1 MSRHKKKSSQPKNW
15 YRLDNAAKIYPVLM
29 RSRHGGYF
37 RLAVLLHE
45 PVDPVILQ
53 QALEATLKRF
63 PFFAVRLRRG
73 LFWYYLES
81 YDGIPKIEPDVQN
94 PMRPWT
100 RKEIKKFLFR
110 VRYDQKRISVEFFH
124 ALTDGSGGMVFLKTL
139 AAAYLRLRG
148 DFCGIGAGAL
158 DINRPADSD
167 EMEDAY
173 KRYSNFRV
181 VHRPRETKAFHL
193 QGTIMPG
200 HWLQII
206 SGVLPLDRVKSV
218 ARSYGISVTEF
229 LAGVYLYQLYRIQQQ
244 GGYNTLAPVRLSI
257 PIDVRRFYPSKTL
270 RNFSLYANPGIL
282 PAFGTYTLEEILG
295 LVHHFM
301 RYTVNEKYLNA
312 LMCANVGPER
322 SILLRL
328 APLPLKNM
336 VMRLVYHFV
345 GESRFTSSLSNLGAV
360 DMPVGMAEAV
370 ERFEFLLG
378 PSHYN
383 LVNCAVVSTGNQLL
397 VSFSS
402 TMIETAPQRAF
413 FKELVRMGIPVR
425 VESNTLYPEVD

>member
-1 MSRHKKKSSQPKNW
+1 MSRYKKKSSQPKNW

-206 SGVLPLDRVKSV
+206 SGVLLLDRVKSV
-218 ARSYGISVTEF
+218 ARSYGISVT
-229 LAGVYLYQLYRIQQQ
+229 
-244 GGYNTLAPVRLSI
+244 
-257 PIDVRRFYPSKTL
+257 
-270 RNFSLYANPGIL
+270 NFW
-282 PAFGTYTLEEILG
+282 PAFICTSYTGFSNKEATIHWLRSGFPYRLMSVASIHPKPFEI
-295 LVHHFM
+295 
-301 RYTVNEKYLNA
+301 
-312 LMCANVGPER
+312 
-322 SILLRL
+322 
-328 APLPLKNM
+328 
-336 VMRLVYHFV
+336 
-345 GESRFTSSLSNLGAV
+345 SRCT
-360 DMPVGMAEAV
+360 P
-370 ERFEFLLG
+370 
-378 PSHYN
+378 
-383 LVNCAVVSTGNQLL
+383 
-397 VSFSS
+397 
-402 TMIETAPQRAF
+402 IRAF
-413 FKELVRMGIPVR
+413 CRLLARTRWKRSSGWFIILCAIRLMKNI
-425 VESNTLYPEVD
+425 

>member
-94 PMRPWT
+94 PMLN
-100 RKEIKKFLFR
+100 RKEIKILPRSLRSANLGEFSCLDR
-110 VRYDQKRISVEFFH
+110 RKRR
-124 ALTDGSGGMVFLKTL
+124 DGFSETL
-139 AAAYLRLRG
+139 AAICVCAA
-148 DFCGIGAGAL
+148 ISAVGAGAL

-257 PIDVRRFYPSKTL
+257 PIDVRRFYPSKT
-270 RNFSLYANPGIL
+270 
-282 PAFGTYTLEEILG
+282 
-295 LVHHFM
+295 
-301 RYTVNEKYLNA
+301 
-312 LMCANVGPER
+312 
-322 SILLRL
+322 
-328 APLPLKNM
+328 
-336 VMRLVYHFV
+336 
-345 GESRFTSSLSNLGAV
+345 
-360 DMPVGMAEAV
+360 
-370 ERFEFLLG
+370 
-378 PSHYN
+378 
-383 LVNCAVVSTGNQLL
+383 
-397 VSFSS
+397 
-402 TMIETAPQRAF
+402 
-413 FKELVRMGIPVR
+413 
-425 VESNTLYPEVD
+425 